1 MASPTEVPFCLKDGI
16 IQLLKPQRV
25 QFMRFVQLNQS
36 RDRSEGR
43 VLVMTQWRATVFHN
57 KQPVK
62 VESSFSYLEIYAIS
76 IESHDQVTIET
87 DRQIYSLSLMSVED
101 LEAVVSHVAASLKKI
116 FPDSSPGKLLKKVPP
131 DLQERLWG
139 LTSKVEEQL
148 NGAQK
153 PCGGFSDTY
162 AALCDF
168 NDFPCREEVQWDV
181 DNIYHVQNCQE
192 FNLLDFSHLESRD
205 LALAVGALSFNQ
217 WFTKIYSKD
226 FKLTLDVQEQVI
238 YLISRSTALQEL
250 SLEASGLKVDFAVK
264 MACAVHDQPS
274 SALRAINLSSNPIE
288 DKGVMALSQSWA
300 RLSPGLSQLYLSKVS
315 LSPKGLGSIAQVLH
329 QNKSFSKSL
338 THLDLS
344 GNTGCL
350 ATEDAVSLFSFLS
363 APNVVSH
370 LDLSSTD
377 CPLDTLFVSLSAGC
391 CTTLTH
397 LNLSKNIFSHRK
409 VREVT
414 RSVRDFFT
422 RSMELKYVGL
432 SGTRLLPE
440 ALRLLL
446 QGLATNSYLS
456 ELELDISSCE
466 LKSSGAQVIQEHIF
480 EAKAISSLD
489 LSDNGFENDMVTLVL
504 SIGRSHSIRHLA
516 LGRNFAM
523 KSRALT
529 DVLHRIVQLIQEEE
543 CPLES
548 LSVCDSKLKTGTTIL
563 INSLGSNSS
572 LSKIDISG
580 NCIGDTGAKMLA
592 KALII
597 NTKLK
602 TLVWDR
608 NNVTATGFMDVANAL
623 ERNTT
628 LQHMSI
634 PMSDMTQSYRT
645 NPEKTEEAMR
655 KIQMCLRRN
664 SQKLCITSDQMLNLQ
679 QGLKTSRSEQLVQ
692 NFCQRLQETMRPL
705 ACYNIQEVQTDILS
719 AEEALQHAR
728 TAIVFLPRIY
738 ELGRSPSAGVMVQ
751 HILDD
756 TAKAITSELAEE
768 IQEQAQAMLQSA
780 QAACPRV
787 VQRTSVNEQLANR
800 VANKTRQAAHFVQS
814 IVKQAESSI
823 AEKLSELKLSVSVSL
838 VESII
843 EEVLQDLSVAQQKLE
858 KHLKEYSQ
866 PLNSKTNVPQ
876 LRVVEQV
883 FPTDE
888 YVSGIWRNSFCTRS
902 IRPAPSV
909 KSLLET
915 EGEQQARASAQSQQE
930 MEGDRESGGGGG
942 GVLSLAIGLSV
953 NTGHTQLGREV
964 EFGGCGAGLVAARSS
979 REPRRPEPSP
989 PQPPMDL
996 PSEGHTLR
1004 HYTRS
1009 RPRPNR
1015 HHRQPPSKPQEQAAE
1030 SENEANENIGRVD
1043 EGVEEFFTKKI
1054 IPDDPLKHQRED
1066 ALNKAQSAE
1075 STCGTTSPPT
1085 TTLTT
1090 STPSTAPTKNIK
1102 KKFGDFFA
1110 FKKVRAGRG
1119 TKSEGAPEGK
1129 VKKTSIADL
1138 IRPLREAARAEKERE
1153 KEKERDKEKERE
1165 KEKEKEKEKLEEENI
1180 HKAPSTTPTI
1190 TDSSPTVPTVD
1201 DKMAPSPLFMP
1212 LSAPSAAPASTPT
1225 PPASSP
1231 AKTEGVPTLP
1241 PAAPLTPIKT
1251 PSPVTATLPLEGEK
1265 SRTLEK
1271 SRTPDGERR
1280 PKATRRSLREG
1291 KSQSLILLT
1300 GLEPGQDS
1308 AATQAKKHSS
1318 ESSSTFEQRLHVMLH
1333 RMGVAKTPPFDSK
1346 TSQSKEE
1353 ELRKAN
1359 SEGAILDSQPE
1370 PPPMKPRTMSTSSD
1384 TRRPVRASNT
1394 ERPPLPE
1401 RPLGPL
1407 PPKPSLKPTFIP
1419 PGETPVAS
1427 RTISPIPRQPSP
1439 SPDTPTTVMESRS
1452 SSQSQAKEPPTPSP
1466 RKETP
1471 PAPSPRRV
1479 RSTDP
1484 QERAERAQS
1493 VTEETLPKP
1502 WPRMKPSPQRRAVS
1516 VHEDALLQH
1525 AALLDPEELKAALP
1539 RLQRSPIRKRVNLG
1553 ELEPCSEDLPEGEEA
1568 KSAARE
1574 HLRGQAKETHSTT
1587 ANDGQ
1592 REKSLG
1598 GTGEEETILERG
1610 ESFSEQHIAQGESSD
1625 QRTEPPSPETNMD

>member
-1 MASPTEVPFCLKDGI
+1 MCVCAFVCVSDGI
-16 IQLLKPQRV
+16 IKLLKPQRV
-25 QFMRFVQLNQS
+25 QFMRSVQLNQS

-76 IESHDQVTIET
+76 VESHDQVTIET
-87 DRQIYSLSLMSVED
+87 DRQTYSLSLMSVED

-139 LTSKVEEQL
+139 LTSRVEEQL
-148 NGAQK
+148 NGAQR

-181 DNIYHVQNCQE
+181 DNIYHVQNCRE

-226 FKLTLDVQEQVI
+226 FKLTLDVQEQVL

-250 SLEASGLKVDFAVK
+250 SLEASGLKVDFAIK
-264 MACAVHDQPS
+264 MACSLHEQTS

-300 RLSPGLSQLYLSKVS
+300 RLSHGLTQLYLSKIS
-315 LSPKGLGSIAQVLH
+315 LSPKGLGSIAQVLN

-344 GNTGCL
+344 GNAGCL
-350 ATEDAVSLFSFLS
+350 ATEDAVSLFKFLS

-391 CTTLTH
+391 CTTLTY
-397 LNLSKNIFSHRK
+397 LNLSRNTFSHRK

-446 QGLATNSYLS
+446 QGLAANSYLS

-480 EAKAISSLD
+480 EAKAICSLD

-548 LSVCDSKLKTGTTIL
+548 LSVSDSKLKTGTTIL

-602 TLVWDR
+602 ALVWDR

-623 ERNTT
+623 ERNAT

-645 NPEKTEEAMR
+645 NPEKTEEAMG
-655 KIQMCLRRN
+655 KIQACLQRN
-664 SQKLCITSDQMLNLQ
+664 SQKLCISSDQMLNLQ

-705 ACYNIQEVQTDILS
+705 ACYNIQEVQSDILS

-728 TAIVFLPRIY
+728 TAVVFLPRIY

-756 TAKAITSELAEE
+756 TAKAITSELTEE

-780 QAACPRV
+780 QSVCPRV
-787 VQRTSVNEQLANR
+787 VQRTSVSEQLANR
-800 VANKTRQAAHFVQS
+800 VSNKTRQAAHFIQS
-814 IVKQAESSI
+814 IVQQAERSI
-823 AEKLSELKLSVSVSL
+823 TEQLSKIFKLNKKVKSELKLSVSVSL

-888 YVSGIWRNSFCTRS
+888 YVPVIWRNSFCTRS

-930 MEGDRESGGGGG
+930 MEGDRESGGGEGG
-942 GVLSLAIGLSV
+942 GGGMLSLATSLSV
-953 NTGHTQLGREV
+953 TTGHTQLGREV

-1030 SENEANENIGRVD
+1030 SENEANENMGRVD

-1066 ALNKAQSAE
+1066 PLNKAQPAE
-1075 STCGTTSPPT
+1075 STCGTTSLLT
-1085 TTLTT
+1085 TTSTT

-1119 TKSEGAPEGK
+1119 AKSEGAPEGK

-1165 KEKEKEKEKLEEENI
+1165 KEKEKEKEKLEEESTP
-1180 HKAPSTTPTI
+1180 KAPSTSPTI
-1190 TDSSPTVPTVD
+1190 TDSSPIVPTVD
-1201 DKMAPSPLFMP
+1201 DKMAPSSLFMP

-1241 PAAPLTPIKT
+1241 PAATPTPTKP
-1251 PSPVTATLPLEGEK
+1251 PSPVTMLPLDGEK

-1318 ESSSTFEQRLHVMLH
+1318 ESSSTFEQRFHVMLH
-1333 RMGVAKTPPFDSK
+1333 RIGVAKTPPFDSK
-1346 TSQSKEE
+1346 MSQSKDE

-1384 TRRPVRASNT
+1384 TRRPVRVTNT

-1401 RPLGPL
+1401 RPIGPL
-1407 PPKPSLKPTFIP
+1407 PPKPALKPTFIP
-1419 PGETPVAS
+1419 SGETPAAS
-1427 RTISPIPRQPSP
+1427 RTISPIPRQLSP
-1439 SPDTPTTVMESRS
+1439 SPDTPTTVAESRT
-1452 SSQSQAKEPPTPSP
+1452 SSQAQTKEPPTPSP

-1493 VTEETLPKP
+1493 VTE
-1502 WPRMKPSPQRRAVS
+1502 V
-1516 VHEDALLQH
+1516 
-1525 AALLDPEELKAALP
+1525 
-1539 RLQRSPIRKRVNLG
+1539 
-1553 ELEPCSEDLPEGEEA
+1553 
-1568 KSAARE
+1568 
-1574 HLRGQAKETHSTT
+1574 
-1587 ANDGQ
+1587 
-1592 REKSLG
+1592 
-1598 GTGEEETILERG
+1598 
-1610 ESFSEQHIAQGESSD
+1610 
-1625 QRTEPPSPETNMD
+1625 

>member
-1 MASPTEVPFCLKDGI
+1 MWQPH
-16 IQLLKPQRV
+16 
-25 QFMRFVQLNQS
+25 S
-36 RDRSEGR
+36 R
-43 VLVMTQWRATVFHN
+43 
-57 KQPVK
+57 K
-62 VESSFSYLEIYAIS
+62 SS
-76 IESHDQVTIET
+76 
-87 DRQIYSLSLMSVED
+87 QI
-101 LEAVVSHVAASLKKI
+101 HH
-116 FPDSSPGKLLKKVPP
+116 
-131 DLQERLWG
+131 Q
-139 LTSKVEEQL
+139 
-148 NGAQK
+148 
-153 PCGGFSDTY
+153 GGFSDTY

-181 DNIYHVQNCQE
+181 DNIYHVQNCRE

-226 FKLTLDVQEQVI
+226 FKLTLDVQEQVL

-250 SLEASGLKVDFAVK
+250 SLEASGLKVDFAIK
-264 MACAVHDQPS
+264 MACSLHEQTS

-300 RLSPGLSQLYLSKVS
+300 RLSHGLTQLYLSKIS
-315 LSPKGLGSIAQVLH
+315 LSPKGLGSIAQVLN

-344 GNTGCL
+344 GNAGCL
-350 ATEDAVSLFSFLS
+350 ATEDAVSLFKFLS

-377 CPLDTLFVSLSAGC
+377 CPLDTL
-391 CTTLTH
+391 
-397 LNLSKNIFSHRK
+397 
-409 VREVT
+409 
-414 RSVRDFFT
+414 
-422 RSMELKYVGL
+422 
-432 SGTRLLPE
+432 
-440 ALRLLL
+440 
-446 QGLATNSYLS
+446 
-456 ELELDISSCE
+456 
-466 LKSSGAQVIQEHIF
+466 KSSGAQVIQEHIF
-480 EAKAISSLD
+480 EAKAICSLD

-548 LSVCDSKLKTGTTIL
+548 LSVSDSKLKTGTTIL

-602 TLVWDR
+602 ALVWDR

-623 ERNTT
+623 ERNAT

-645 NPEKTEEAMR
+645 NPEKTEEAMG
-655 KIQMCLRRN
+655 KIQACLQRN
-664 SQKLCITSDQMLNLQ
+664 SQKLCISSDQMLNLQ

-705 ACYNIQEVQTDILS
+705 ACYNIQEVQSDILS

-728 TAIVFLPRIY
+728 TAVVFLPRIY

-756 TAKAITSELAEE
+756 TAKAITSELTEE
-768 IQEQAQAMLQSA
+768 IQ
-780 QAACPRV
+780 
-787 VQRTSVNEQLANR
+787 
-800 VANKTRQAAHFVQS
+800 
-814 IVKQAESSI
+814 
-823 AEKLSELKLSVSVSL
+823 
-838 VESII
+838 
-843 EEVLQDLSVAQQKLE
+843 E

-888 YVSGIWRNSFCTRS
+888 YVPVIWRNSFCTRS

-930 MEGDRESGGGGG
+930 MEGDRESGGGEGG
-942 GVLSLAIGLSV
+942 GGGMLSLATSLSV
-953 NTGHTQLGREV
+953 TTGHTQLGREV

-1030 SENEANENIGRVD
+1030 SENEANENMGRVD

-1066 ALNKAQSAE
+1066 PLNKAQPAE
-1075 STCGTTSPPT
+1075 STCGTTSLLT
-1085 TTLTT
+1085 TTSTT

-1119 TKSEGAPEGK
+1119 AKSEGAPEGK

-1165 KEKEKEKEKLEEENI
+1165 KEKEKEKEKLEEESTP
-1180 HKAPSTTPTI
+1180 KAPSTSPTI
-1190 TDSSPTVPTVD
+1190 TDSSPIVPTVD
-1201 DKMAPSPLFMP
+1201 DKMAPSSLFMP

-1241 PAAPLTPIKT
+1241 PAATPTPTKP
-1251 PSPVTATLPLEGEK
+1251 PSPVTMLPLDGEK

-1318 ESSSTFEQRLHVMLH
+1318 ESSSTFEQRFHVMLH
-1333 RMGVAKTPPFDSK
+1333 RIGVAKTPPFDSK
-1346 TSQSKEE
+1346 MSQSKDE

-1384 TRRPVRASNT
+1384 TRRPVRVTNT

-1401 RPLGPL
+1401 RPIGPL
-1407 PPKPSLKPTFIP
+1407 PPKPALKPTFIP
-1419 PGETPVAS
+1419 SGETPAAS
-1427 RTISPIPRQPSP
+1427 RTISPIPRQLSP
-1439 SPDTPTTVMESRS
+1439 SPDTPTTVAESRT
-1452 SSQSQAKEPPTPSP
+1452 SSQAQTKEPPTPSP

-1493 VTEETLPKP
+1493 VTEGMTF
-1502 WPRMKPSPQRRAVS
+1502 A
-1516 VHEDALLQH
+1516 
-1525 AALLDPEELKAALP
+1525 
-1539 RLQRSPIRKRVNLG
+1539 RSNV
-1553 ELEPCSEDLPEGEEA
+1553 
-1568 KSAARE
+1568 
-1574 HLRGQAKETHSTT
+1574 
-1587 ANDGQ
+1587 
-1592 REKSLG
+1592 
-1598 GTGEEETILERG
+1598 
-1610 ESFSEQHIAQGESSD
+1610 
-1625 QRTEPPSPETNMD
+1625 MV

>member
-1 MASPTEVPFCLKDGI
+1 
-16 IQLLKPQRV
+16 Q
-25 QFMRFVQLNQS
+25 
-36 RDRSEGR
+36 
-43 VLVMTQWRATVFHN
+43 
-57 KQPVK
+57 
-62 VESSFSYLEIYAIS
+62 VESSFNFLEIYAIS
-76 IESHDQVTIET
+76 IESHDQLTIET

-101 LEAVVSHVAASLKKI
+101 LEAVVCHVAASLKKI
-116 FPDSSPGKLLKKVPP
+116 FPDSSPWKLLKKVPP

-148 NGAQK
+148 NGAQR

-181 DNIYHVQNCQE
+181 NNIYHVQNCRE

-250 SLEASGLKVDFAVK
+250 SLEASGLKIDFAVK
-264 MACAVHDQPS
+264 MACALHEQPS
-274 SALRAINLSSNPIE
+274 SALRAINLSSNAIE
-288 DKGVMALSQSWA
+288 DKGVIALSQIWA
-300 RLSPGLSQLYLSKVS
+300 RLSSGLSQLYLSKVS

-344 GNTGCL
+344 GNAGCL
-350 ATEDAVSLFSFLS
+350 ATEDAMNLFNFLS

-391 CTTLTH
+391 YTTLTH
-397 LNLSKNIFSHRK
+397 LNLSRNTFSHRK

-422 RSMELKYVGL
+422 KSMELKYVGL

-456 ELELDISSCE
+456 DLELDISSCE
-466 LKSSGAQVIQEHIF
+466 LKSSGAQVIQDHIF
-480 EAKAISSLD
+480 EAKAICSLD

-548 LSVCDSKLKTGTTIL
+548 LSVSDSKLKTGTTIL

-580 NCIGDTGAKMLA
+580 NFIGDTGAKMLA

-608 NNVTATGFMDVANAL
+608 NNVTASGFMDVANAL

-655 KIQMCLRRN
+655 KIQTYLWRN
-664 SQKLCITSDQMLNLQ
+664 SQKLCITSDQMLTLQ

-705 ACYNIQEVQTDILS
+705 ACYNIQEVQSDILS

-728 TAIVFLPRIY
+728 TALIFLPRIY
-738 ELGRSPSAGVMVQ
+738 ELGRSPSAGVMVK

-756 TAKAITSELAEE
+756 TAKAITSDLTEE
-768 IQEQAQAMLQSA
+768 IQEQAQAMLQAA
-780 QAACPRV
+780 QSACPRV
-787 VQRTSVNEQLANR
+787 VQRTSVSEQLANR
-800 VANKTRQAAHFVQS
+800 VANKTRQAAHFVQN
-814 IVKQAESSI
+814 IVQQAESSI
-823 AEKLSELKLSVSVSL
+823 IEKLSELKLSVSVSL

-843 EEVLQDLSVAQQKLE
+843 EEVMQDLSVAQQRLE

-866 PLNSKTNVPQ
+866 PVNSKTNVPQ

-888 YVSGIWRNSFCTRS
+888 YVPVIWRNSFCTRS

-942 GVLSLAIGLSV
+942 GGGGGVLSLAMGLSV
-953 NTGHTQLGREV
+953 TTGHTQLGREV
-964 EFGGCGAGLVAARSS
+964 EFGGSGAGPVAARSN
-979 REPRRPEPSP
+979 REPRRSEPSP

-1015 HHRQPPSKPQEQAAE
+1015 HYRQPPSKPQEQAAE
-1030 SENEANENIGRVD
+1030 SENEVNENIGRVD

-1066 ALNKAQSAE
+1066 PLNKAQSAE
-1075 STCGTTSPPT
+1075 SAYGTTS
-1085 TTLTT
+1085 TLTST
-1090 STPSTAPTKNIK
+1090 LTSSTPSTATTKNIK

-1119 TKSEGAPEGK
+1119 AKSEGAPEVK

-1165 KEKEKEKEKLEEENI
+1165 KEKEKEKVEEESL

-1190 TDSSPTVPTVD
+1190 TDTSPTVPTAD
-1201 DKMAPSPLFMP
+1201 NKMAPTSLFVP
-1212 LSAPSAAPASTPT
+1212 ISAPIAAPSSSPNPSAP
-1225 PPASSP
+1225 SP
-1231 AKTEGVPTLP
+1231 AKTNEPPTVF
-1241 PAAPLTPIKT
+1241 PASPLTPTKT
-1251 PSPVTATLPLEGEK
+1251 PSPVATMLPLEGEK

-1308 AATQAKKHSS
+1308 AVTQAKKHSS

-1346 TSQSKEE
+1346 KSQSKDE

-1384 TRRPVRASNT
+1384 TRRPVRAPNT
-1394 ERPPLPE
+1394 EHPPLPE
-1401 RPLGPL
+1401 RPIGPL
-1407 PPKPSLKPTFIP
+1407 PPKPTLKPTYIP
-1419 PGETPVAS
+1419 PGEVPVATRS
-1427 RTISPIPRQPSP
+1427 ISPIPRQASP
-1439 SPDTPTTVMESRS
+1439 LPDTPASVVESRT
-1452 SSQSQAKEPPTPSP
+1452 SSQSHTKEPPTPSP

-1568 KSAARE
+1568 KTAARE
-1574 HLRGQAKETHSTT
+1574 RYRGQAVETDSTT
-1587 ANDGQ
+1587 ANYGQ
-1592 REKSLG
+1592 PEKSLG
-1598 GTGEEETILERG
+1598 GMGEEETIPERG
-1610 ESFSEQHIAQGESSD
+1610 ASVSEQHTAQGESSD
-1625 QRTEPPSPETNMD
+1625 QRTETLSPETYMD